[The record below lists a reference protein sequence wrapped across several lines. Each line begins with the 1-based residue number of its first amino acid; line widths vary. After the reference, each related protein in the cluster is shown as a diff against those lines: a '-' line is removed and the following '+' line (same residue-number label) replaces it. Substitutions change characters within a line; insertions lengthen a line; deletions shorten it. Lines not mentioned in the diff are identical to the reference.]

1 MDTPENP
8 ESPQVPAG
16 AEVAPPMPPP
26 LESPYRSIAPRQPF
40 PTWKQALITFFGG
53 IVLAAT
59 SCVGFLASLGGNF
72 EHGGNDF
79 WSPATAILFCA
90 GLLAIFVGFVFLIM
104 RTARAMMEKKGPV
117 R

>member
-1 MDTPENP
+1 MDTPDNLTP
-8 ESPQVPAG
+8 TGPYI
-16 AEVAPPMPPP
+16 PPP
-26 LESPYRSIAPRQPF
+26 LPPPPPPGPRQPF
-40 PTWKQALITFFGG
+40 PSWKQALITFFVG

-59 SCVGFLASLGGNF
+59 SCFGFALSLGGNF

-79 WSPATAILFCA
+79 WTPVTAISFCA
-90 GLLAIFVGFVFLIM
+90 SVLAIFVGFVFLIM